1 MKKLLSLL
9 LMSSLLLCSCKKA
22 ETYIS
27 ENLDKDLSKVE
38 SEISNQ
44 VDGTTESTAH
54 KDTHTMDGYFDEI
67 QKEWPEKSYYIKFEA
82 HTTDGSDTVPYDGL
96 IYYCSD
102 AKDDILVGDMILLNQ
117 FDSFMHTALEINYRE
132 DINTLYIL
140 IDSPSEFADLNIH
153 GEWIYVD
160 DSTKDYYTFNE
171 DGTGSF
177 VVIRTNSGDDTISEQ
192 LFTYTLNNDLLEINF
207 EGYNRTFVFS
217 LKIEDNT
224 LFLTDENGIV
234 ETYNQVIASIE

>member
-1 MKKLLSLL
+1 MKKLLSLI

-27 ENLDKDLSKVE
+27 ENLDKDLSKIE

-44 VDGTTESTAH
+44 VDGTTESTVH
-54 KDTHTMDGYFDEI
+54 KDTHTMDGCFENNDA
-67 QKEWPEKSYYIKFEA
+67 KWPEKDYYIKFE
-82 HTTDGSDTVPYDGL
+82 TKMSDGSDIIQYDNN

-102 AKDDILVGDMILLNQ
+102 PIDDIRVGDFILINCY
-117 FDSFMHTALEINYRE
+117 DSYMHTIQDLNYRE
-132 DINTLYIL
+132 DINVLFIQ
-140 IDSPSEFADLNIH
+140 IDVPAVDIY

-177 VVIRTNSGDDTISEQ
+177 VVIRTNSGDDSRSEQ
-192 LFTYTLNNDLLEINF
+192 LFTYVLNNGSLEINF
-207 EGYNRTFVFS
+207 EGYTRTFVFS
-217 LKIEDNT
+217 LKIEGNT

-234 ETYNQVIASIE
+234 ETYNQVSASIE